1 MEKELDSI
9 LQILEKASTTK
20 DVEELNQIEQE
31 LQHFIKIIDKTNF
44 DDLLSKNIEISSR
57 VEKLKNLINKLDSSN
72 NLVDTDIS
80 GETTEVQAICNTVWI
95 TSVKNAWKA
104 KLIADKSSTP

>member
-20 DVEELNQIEQE
+20 DVEELDQIEQQ

-57 VEKLKNLINKLDSSN
+57 VENLKILINKLDSSN
-72 NLVDTDIS
+72 NLNNELFLEFQKFI
-80 GETTEVQAICNTVWI
+80 ENR
-95 TSVKNAWKA
+95 KFK
-104 KLIADKSSTP
+104 

>member
-20 DVEELNQIEQE
+20 DVEELNQIEQQ
-31 LQHFIKIIDKTNF
+31 LQHFIKIIDKNNF

-72 NLVDTDIS
+72 NLNNELFLEFQKFI
-80 GETTEVQAICNTVWI
+80 ENR
-95 TSVKNAWKA
+95 KFK
-104 KLIADKSSTP
+104 

>member
-20 DVEELNQIEQE
+20 DVEELNQIEQQ
-31 LQHFIKIIDKTNF
+31 LRHFIKIIDKTNY

-57 VEKLKNLINKLDSSN
+57 VEKLKNLINKLDSNN
-72 NLVDTDIS
+72 NLNNELFLEFQKFI
-80 GETTEVQAICNTVWI
+80 ENR
-95 TSVKNAWKA
+95 KFK
-104 KLIADKSSTP
+104 

>member
-31 LQHFIKIIDKTNF
+31 LQYFIKIIDKTNF

-57 VEKLKNLINKLDSSN
+57 VEKLKNLINKLESSN
-72 NLVDTDIS
+72 NLNNELFLEFQKFI
-80 GETTEVQAICNTVWI
+80 ENR
-95 TSVKNAWKA
+95 KFK
-104 KLIADKSSTP
+104 

>member
-20 DVEELNQIEQE
+20 DVEELDQIEQQ

-72 NLVDTDIS
+72 NLNNELFLEFKQFI
-80 GETTEVQAICNTVWI
+80 ENR
-95 TSVKNAWKA
+95 KFK
-104 KLIADKSSTP
+104 

>member
-20 DVEELNQIEQE
+20 DVEELNQIEEQ
-31 LQHFIKIIDKTNF
+31 LQHFIKIIDKTNY
-44 DDLLSKNIEISSR
+44 DELLSKNIEISRR

-72 NLVDTDIS
+72 NLNNELFLEFQKFI
-80 GETTEVQAICNTVWI
+80 ENR
-95 TSVKNAWKA
+95 KFK
-104 KLIADKSSTP
+104 

>member
-20 DVEELNQIEQE
+20 DVEELNQIEQQ

-72 NLVDTDIS
+72 NINNELFLEFQKFI
-80 GETTEVQAICNTVWI
+80 ENR
-95 TSVKNAWKA
+95 KFK
-104 KLIADKSSTP
+104 

>member
-20 DVEELNQIEQE
+20 DVEELNQIEEQ
-31 LQHFIKIIDKTNF
+31 LQHFIKIIDKTNY

-72 NLVDTDIS
+72 NL
-80 GETTEVQAICNTVWI
+80 
-95 TSVKNAWKA
+95 KNEIFLEFQKFIENR
-104 KLIADKSSTP
+104 KFK

>member
-20 DVEELNQIEQE
+20 DVEELNQIEEQ
-31 LQHFIKIIDKTNF
+31 LQHFIKIIDKTNY

-57 VEKLKNLINKLDSSN
+57 VENLKILINKLDSSN
-72 NLVDTDIS
+72 NLNNELFLEFQKFI
-80 GETTEVQAICNTVWI
+80 ENR
-95 TSVKNAWKA
+95 KFK
-104 KLIADKSSTP
+104 

>member
-20 DVEELNQIEQE
+20 DVEELNQIEQQ
-31 LQHFIKIIDKTNF
+31 LQHFIKIIDKTNY
-44 DDLLSKNIEISSR
+44 DDLLSKNIKISSR

-72 NLVDTDIS
+72 NL
-80 GETTEVQAICNTVWI
+80 
-95 TSVKNAWKA
+95 KNELFLEFQKFIENR
-104 KLIADKSSTP
+104 KFK

>member
-20 DVEELNQIEQE
+20 DVEELNQIEQQ
-31 LQHFIKIIDKTNF
+31 LRHFIKIIDKTNY

-72 NLVDTDIS
+72 NL
-80 GETTEVQAICNTVWI
+80 
-95 TSVKNAWKA
+95 KNELFLEFQKFIENR
-104 KLIADKSSTP
+104 KFK

>member
-20 DVEELNQIEQE
+20 DVEELNQIEQQ
-31 LQHFIKIIDKTNF
+31 LQHFIKIIDKTNY
-44 DDLLSKNIEISSR
+44 DDLLSKNTEISSR

-72 NLVDTDIS
+72 NLNNELFLEFQKFI
-80 GETTEVQAICNTVWI
+80 ENR
-95 TSVKNAWKA
+95 KFK
-104 KLIADKSSTP
+104 